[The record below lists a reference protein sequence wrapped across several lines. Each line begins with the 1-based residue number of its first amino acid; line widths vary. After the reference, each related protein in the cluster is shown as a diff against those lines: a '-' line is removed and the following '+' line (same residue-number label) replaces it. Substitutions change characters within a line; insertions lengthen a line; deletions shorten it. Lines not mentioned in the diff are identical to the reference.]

1 MRGLDRLVAP
11 LVLVGCGIAAAIALW
26 PTSVPDDLRL
36 PRLDARQVFG
46 AGNLRDAEHF
56 ETFLRW
62 NSLVSLVVVLVV
74 LGLYARYG
82 GRFARES
89 AAGPIGTGMMLGML
103 GLGILWISQIP
114 FGLAEIWWARRH
126 DAAEV
131 GYLEWLF
138 GYWVGL
144 AGEFGFICLAL
155 VIVMGFAQ
163 VLRDRWWVAGAP
175 TFVALYVLFAFSL
188 PWLVVDDSPLRDP
201 ELAATARRYARAEG
215 TQPIPVRVE
224 RVSDYTDSPNAFAA
238 GMDSSR
244 RIFIWDTLLDGRF
257 GDGEIHVVLA
267 HEIAHHA
274 REHIWKSVGWYA
286 LVAVPGTFLIALATR
301 RRGSLAEAQ
310 AVPLA
315 LFVFVALNVA
325 AQPLTNLVSRRLEA
339 EADWVALE
347 TTRDPDAARALF
359 RDFTRFARADPSP
372 PAWATL
378 LFDNHP
384 TMLDRIR
391 MAEAWRA
398 RSEGRSHP

>member
-131 GYLEWLF
+131 SYLEWLF

-201 ELAATARRYARAEG
+201 ELVATARRYARAEG

-301 RRGSLAEAQ
+301 RRGSLADAQ

-315 LFVFVALNVA
+315 LFVFVALNIA